1 MVIVSGN
8 ILMTSESTASAWPG
22 PTACKAGNDV
32 RAKANEAQNRDVPRC
47 PSLTDRR
54 ISGRDGCQSVSGE
67 CGSARLAL
75 ETTWAVLLR
84 RAARGST
91 YRKATCGAAFRLRLS
106 VTPFKVA
113 DPRISPL

>member
-1 MVIVSGN
+1 MFWACISSS
-8 ILMTSESTASAWPG
+8 LPLTARFKI
-22 PTACKAGNDV
+22 KAL
-32 RAKANEAQNRDVPRC
+32 R
-47 PSLTDRR
+47 S
-54 ISGRDGCQSVSGE
+54 ISGSLAMFTAMLIASQAVRRGDYVGYRGE

-75 ETTWAVLLR
+75 ETTWAVLAR

>member
-1 MVIVSGN
+1 MKRDYRRSGRGRKRSS
-8 ILMTSESTASAWPG
+8 LAPQPRQLG
-22 PTACKAGNDV
+22 DV
-32 RAKANEAQNRDVPRC
+32 RRDPPWLVAGK
-47 PSLTDRR
+47 LIAVRR
-54 ISGRDGCQSVSGE
+54 GDYVGYRGE

-75 ETTWAVLLR
+75 ETTWAVLAR